1 MQDKKMDVLGDS
13 VGMMCASA
21 GALTAIAGA
30 AAVYYMSKMP
40 DPTCIPPI
48 DLNDQSYVLEDGSRC
63 SKLMPKGELLD
74 YKPHKDV
81 CTLLDVFK
89 QGVKTAADSPFLGT
103 RSGPNR
109 EYEWITY
116 QESYDQARWFGSWL
130 LDQGL
135 ESGKDNNIIGVFAQN
150 RQEWIISD
158 LGCRCYNLLV
168 VALYETLGHDAI
180 IFVINQTQMPLL
192 VCDSAEKVNK
202 ILSLVEEAG
211 IKHVKTL
218 VVMDNNADV
227 NSALATKLGINI
239 VTFQDALEK
248 GKANLKPEA
257 PPSPDDVAIICYT
270 SGTTGNPKGVM
281 TTHRQF
287 LSMVTGVQMIMS
299 SYRVLNKDDVHLS
312 YLPLAHNFERASQ
325 QLLYLYGAR
334 IGFFSGDIK
343 LLLDDLQTLRPTF
356 FISVP
361 RLLNKIYDKV
371 MSGVSQSKIKSTLLQ
386 CGLDAKMRDLRR
398 YVIRKDSIW
407 DKLLFKKVQA
417 LFGGRVD
424 ILILGSAPM
433 SGKVLD
439 FFRASLGCVMYEAFG
454 QTEAVA
460 AVTMTIP
467 CETLSGMVGPP
478 MPQNFVKLVD
488 SQEQGYFAANNQ
500 GEVLVKGGN
509 VASGYYKEPEK
520 TAETFDKDGWLH
532 TGDIG
537 EWLPNGTLKIIDRKK
552 NIFKLA
558 QGEYIAPEKIETVYC
573 RSKFVAQV
581 FVEGNSLQ
589 PFAVAIVVP
598 DEEVLLQWA
607 CNNGVTG
614 KFQDLCESQSIKQM
628 VLTDIVSVGKAA
640 KLNSLEL
647 VKDVF
652 LCPEPFTVEN
662 NLLTPTFKNKR
673 PELRKFFKGIVEEMY
688 KYNEQ

>member
-1 MQDKKMDVLGDS
+1 MDVLGDS

-40 DPTCIPPI
+40 DPT
-48 DLNDQSYVLEDGSRC
+48 C

-257 PPSPDDVAIICYT
+257 VMEGYGQTEAVA
-270 SGTTGNPKGVM
+270 GV
-281 TTHRQF
+281 TFHVPGE
-287 LSMVTGVQMIMS
+287 L
-299 SYRVLNKDDVHLS
+299 YKD
-312 YLPLAHNFERASQ
+312 PMLALCTACWPINFKEKWQ
-325 QLLYLYGAR
+325 N
-334 IGFFSGDIK
+334 D
-343 LLLDDLQTLRPTF
+343 
-356 FISVP
+356 
-361 RLLNKIYDKV
+361 
-371 MSGVSQSKIKSTLLQ
+371 
-386 CGLDAKMRDLRR
+386 
-398 YVIRKDSIW
+398 
-407 DKLLFKKVQA
+407 
-417 LFGGRVD
+417 
-424 ILILGSAPM
+424 
-433 SGKVLD
+433 
-439 FFRASLGCVMYEAFG
+439 MYEAFG

-537 EWLPNGTLKIIDRKK
+537 EWLP
-552 NIFKLA
+552 
-558 QGEYIAPEKIETVYC
+558 GEYIAPEKIETVYC

-614 KFQDLCESQSIKQM
+614 KFQDLCESQKI
-628 VLTDIVSVGKAA
+628 
-640 KLNSLEL
+640 EL
-647 VKDVF
+647 
-652 LCPEPFTVEN
+652 L
-662 NLLTPTFKNKR
+662 KNVILQK
-673 PELRKFFKGIVEEMY
+673 
-688 KYNEQ
+688 NC